1 VINIPIGP
9 QSFKRD
15 FLNGQGHFNFDLPGG
30 LKTGDAFAPTVT
42 EVLNTGGSGERGDL
56 TFGDPNG
63 LAMSASVSGGG
74 ATKVEL
80 IWPESQSEFG
90 KAYGITVS
98 SGRVSARLHLEGQAG
113 GTFTGGVPVLSG
125 VANFEFGLKAGTN
138 VAYDRV
144 CEYDATMTSLAL
156 LQDLVSGLALPQ
168 RTGTPASL
176 PKAGELFVFSYGGFL
191 DLTAGLTA
199 GYELFGHQGLTLRDL
214 STIVE
219 YGLRLKASVNVGF
232 KLGGNFE
239 IASRLGADPNSVRLT
254 VKKARAF
261 QGDFAAA
268 FQADAIAAVNGLPGS
283 ADEFLSAL
291 LGADVRRA
299 LEIFQRIRA
308 DADLDTLQKDVDK
321 ILAKT
326 VANVANK
333 WIGRALDQTNL
344 RPFQDIIGR
353 IVDEYHGVDQRLVNT
368 VVHLYQDNMDQGTV
382 DRMTAA
388 LRKIIA
394 LNGRADLATL
404 EDADAWK
411 LLTRLG
417 GNLTTLLSDDGA
429 LGQVQKIAQT
439 ALDFAEGRWQ
449 PQLRDVVNE
458 LKAQFHLD
466 QVFNQLA
473 GFATKDGLLRL
484 TDVTLQGVVERLLGM
499 AWEKIKT
506 DDVVK
511 AAAQLKAALDRV
523 DQFKET
529 WYAKLGDALHQQF
542 SLTANYAFTR
552 ATANDALIDVE
563 IDVSTPAGQKLFE
576 TAAAGRFA
584 DVFDPAN
591 ARLLRVHQGVLTHQL
606 TDSAHILINVLQWSE
621 TQLVEVIARTTNSI
635 EVQPTGLVNVFTT
648 EASVKQ
654 RVERKDYQLESTFL
668 IGLAGDATQAAT
680 TTGGKQDY
688 LIETLRKIGVSY
700 NLAVSDKVTT
710 TAELTQYLELAEY
723 LRLIP
728 SASAMAA
735 TLAAEFPKGLGAVT
749 ATYVAKYDSDAIIAA
764 FSKTSSAPLKDIVR
778 GASRFLV
785 SAHLINSSNP
795 LSDLVTM
802 GFAYRDPGNAAL
814 FDQQGFTGF
823 RDANATVTIPAWFTK
838 GAPRPVPLPSGGF
851 IRQQLITLYGLE
863 HDIADTL
870 AKLDETIDT
879 ARSRRA
885 AVAEADLETAARKFV
900 ANAADINTYGT
911 INTFFGIFDAFVQ
924 QSADA
929 RAASTLVLQ
938 ITPAGS
944 QAAVTKYLMSR

>member
-1 VINIPIGP
+1 MINIPIGP

-344 RPFQDIIGR
+344 KPFQDIVGR

-449 PQLRDVVNE
+449 PQLRDLVNE

-473 GFATKDGLLRL
+473 GFASKDGLLRL

-552 ATANDALIDVE
+552 ATASDALIDVE

-648 EASVKQ
+648 EASVRQ

-749 ATYVAKYDSDAIIAA
+749 ATYVARYDSDAIMAA

>member
-1 VINIPIGP
+1 MINIPIGP

-80 IWPESQSEFG
+80 IWPQSQSEFG

-98 SGRVSARLHLEGQAG
+98 NGRESARLHLEGQAG

-344 RPFQDIIGR
+344 KPFQDIVGR

-368 VVHLYQDNMDQGTV
+368 VVHLYQDNVDQGTV

-449 PQLRDVVNE
+449 PQLRDLVNE

-466 QVFNQLA
+466 QAFDQLA

-529 WYAKLGDALHQQF
+529 WYAKLGEALHQQF

-688 LIETLRKIGVSY
+688 LIETLRRIGVSY

-924 QSADA
+924 QSAGA

>member
-80 IWPESQSEFG
+80 IWPQSQSEFG

-344 RPFQDIIGR
+344 KPFQDIIGR

-368 VVHLYQDNMDQGTV
+368 VVHLYQDNVDQGTV

-449 PQLRDVVNE
+449 PQLRDLVNE

-466 QVFNQLA
+466 QVFDQLA

-552 ATANDALIDVE
+552 ATASDALIDVE

-680 TTGGKQDY
+680 TMGGKQDY
-688 LIETLRKIGVSY
+688 LIETLRRIGVSY

-778 GASRFLV
+778 QASRFLV

-879 ARSRRA
+879 ARGRRA

>member
-1 VINIPIGP
+1 MINIPIGP

-30 LKTGDAFAPTVT
+30 LKTSEAFAPTVT

-80 IWPESQSEFG
+80 IWPQSQSEFG
-90 KAYGITVS
+90 KAYGITVPA
-98 SGRVSARLHLEGQAG
+98 GRVSARLHLEGQAG
-113 GTFTGGVPVLSG
+113 GTLSGGMPVLSG
-125 VANFEFGLKAGTN
+125 VANFEFGLKAGSN

-144 CEYDATMTSLAL
+144 CDYDATMTSLAL

-191 DLTAGLTA
+191 DLTAALTA

-214 STIVE
+214 STVVD
-219 YGLRLKASVNVGF
+219 YGLRLKGSVNVGF
-232 KLGGNFE
+232 KFGGNFE

-254 VKKARAF
+254 VKKARGF
-261 QGDFAAA
+261 QADFAAA
-268 FQADAIAAVNGLPGS
+268 FQADAIAAVNGLPGT

-299 LEIFQRIRA
+299 LEIFQKVRA

-326 VANVANK
+326 VVNVANK

-344 RPFQDIIGR
+344 KPFQDIVGR
-353 IVDEYHGVDQRLVNT
+353 IVDEYRGVDQRLVNT
-368 VVHLYQDNMDQGTV
+368 VVQLYQDNVDQGTV

-394 LNGRADLATL
+394 LNGREDLARL
-404 EDADAWK
+404 DDADAWK
-411 LLTRLG
+411 LLQRLG

-429 LGQVQKIAQT
+429 LGQVQKVAQT

-449 PQLRDVVNE
+449 PQLRDLVNE

-466 QVFNQLA
+466 QVFDQLA
-473 GFATKDGLLRL
+473 GYATKDGLLRL

-506 DDVVK
+506 SDVAK
-511 AAAQLKAALDRV
+511 AAADLKAALDRV

-529 WYAKLGDALHQQF
+529 WYAKLGEALHQQF

-563 IDVSTPAGQKLFE
+563 IDVSTPAGQKLFD
-576 TAAAGRFA
+576 TAARGQFA

-680 TTGGKQDY
+680 TTRGKQDY

-710 TAELTQYLELAEY
+710 TAELTQYLELGGVPAADSVGQRDGGDARGRVPEGPRRGDRHVRREV
-723 LRLIP
+723 RLGRDP
-728 SASAMAA
+728 RRVQQDVERATRGHRPPGLAVPGVGAPHQLVESAQRSRDDGIRVSRSG
-735 TLAAEFPKGLGAVT
+735 ERGAVRP
-749 ATYVAKYDSDAIIAA
+749 AGVHGISRRERDGHDSG
-764 FSKTSSAPLKDIVR
+764 V
-778 GASRFLV
+778 V
-785 SAHLINSSNP
+785 H
-795 LSDLVTM
+795 
-802 GFAYRDPGNAAL
+802 
-814 FDQQGFTGF
+814 
-823 RDANATVTIPAWFTK
+823 
-838 GAPRPVPLPSGGF
+838 
-851 IRQQLITLYGLE
+851 E
-863 HDIADTL
+863 
-870 AKLDETIDT
+870 
-879 ARSRRA
+879 RRA
-885 AVAEADLETAARKFV
+885 APGA
-900 ANAADINTYGT
+900 
-911 INTFFGIFDAFVQ
+911 
-924 QSADA
+924 
-929 RAASTLVLQ
+929 
-938 ITPAGS
+938 
-944 QAAVTKYLMSR
+944 AAVRRLHPPAAHHAVRARTRHRRHARQARRDDRRGAQPPRGRR

>member
-80 IWPESQSEFG
+80 IWPQSQSEFG

-191 DLTAGLTA
+191 DLRAGLTA

-344 RPFQDIIGR
+344 KPFQDIIGR

-368 VVHLYQDNMDQGTV
+368 VVHLYQDNVDQGTV

-394 LNGRADLATL
+394 LNGRQDLATL

-449 PQLRDVVNE
+449 PQLRDLVNE

-635 EVQPTGLVNVFTT
+635 EVQPAGLVNVFTT

-668 IGLAGDATQAAT
+668 IGLAGDATQAAV

-688 LIETLRKIGVSY
+688 LIETLRRIGVSY

-735 TLAAEFPKGLGAVT
+735 TLAAEFPKGLGAVS
-749 ATYVAKYDSDAIIAA
+749 ATYVAKYDSDAIMAA

-778 GASRFLV
+778 RASRFLV

-802 GFAYRDPGNAAL
+802 GFAYCDPGNAAL

-838 GAPRPVPLPSGGF
+838 GAPRLVPLPSGGF

>member
-1 VINIPIGP
+1 
-9 QSFKRD
+9 
-15 FLNGQGHFNFDLPGG
+15 
-30 LKTGDAFAPTVT
+30 
-42 EVLNTGGSGERGDL
+42 
-56 TFGDPNG
+56 
-63 LAMSASVSGGG
+63 M
-74 ATKVEL
+74 
-80 IWPESQSEFG
+80 
-90 KAYGITVS
+90 
-98 SGRVSARLHLEGQAG
+98 
-113 GTFTGGVPVLSG
+113 
-125 VANFEFGLKAGTN
+125 
-138 VAYDRV
+138 
-144 CEYDATMTSLAL
+144 
-156 LQDLVSGLALPQ
+156 
-168 RTGTPASL
+168 
-176 PKAGELFVFSYGGFL
+176 FSYGGFL

-214 STIVE
+214 STVVE

-232 KLGGNFE
+232 KFGGNFE
-239 IASRLGADPNSVRLT
+239 IASRLGADANSVRLT
-254 VKKARAF
+254 VKKARAV

-268 FQADAIAAVNGLPGS
+268 FQADAIAAVNGLPGT

-299 LEIFQRIRA
+299 LEIFQKIRA

-326 VANVANK
+326 VANVASK

-344 RPFQDIIGR
+344 KPFQDIVGK
-353 IVDEYHGVDQRLVNT
+353 IVDEYRGVDQRLVNT
-368 VVHLYQDNMDQGTV
+368 VVHLYQDNVDQGTV

-394 LNGRADLATL
+394 LNGREDLARL
-404 EDADAWK
+404 QDADAWN
-411 LLTRLG
+411 LLQRLG

-429 LGQVQKIAQT
+429 LGEVKKVAQT

-449 PQLRDVVNE
+449 PQLRDLVNE

-466 QVFNQLA
+466 QVFDQLA
-473 GFATKDGLLRL
+473 GFATRDGLLRL
-484 TDVTLQGVVERLLGM
+484 TDITLQGVVERLLGM

-506 DDVVK
+506 SDVAK

-523 DQFKET
+523 DEFKET
-529 WYAKLGDALHQQF
+529 WYAKLGEALHQQF

-552 ATANDALIDVE
+552 AATNDALIDVE
-563 IDVSTPAGQKLFE
+563 IDVSTPAGQKLFD
-576 TAAAGRFA
+576 TAARGQFA
-584 DVFDPAN
+584 EVFDPAN

-635 EVQPTGLVNVFTT
+635 EVQPAGLVNVFTT

-654 RVERKDYQLESTFL
+654 RVERKDYQLESAFL

-680 TTGGKQDY
+680 TTRGKQDY

-728 SASAMAA
+728 SASALAA

-749 ATYVAKYDSDAIIAA
+749 ATYVAKYESDAILAA
-764 FSKTSSAPLKDIVR
+764 FSKTSGAPLKDIVR
-778 GASRFLV
+778 QASRLLV

-900 ANAADINTYGT
+900 ATAADINMYGT

-924 QSADA
+924 QSANA

-944 QAAVTKYLMSR
+944 QTAVTKFLMSR

>member
-1 VINIPIGP
+1 MINIPIGP

-30 LKTGDAFAPTVT
+30 LKTGEAFAPTVT

-80 IWPESQSEFG
+80 IWPQSQSEFG
-90 KAYGITVS
+90 KAYGLTVPD
-98 SGRVSARLHLEGQAG
+98 GRVSARLHLEGQAG
-113 GTFTGGVPVLSG
+113 GTLSGGMPVLSG

-144 CEYDATMTSLAL
+144 CQYDATMTSLAL

-199 GYELFGHQGLTLRDL
+199 GYELMGHQGLTLRDL
-214 STIVE
+214 STVVE
-219 YGLRLKASVNVGF
+219 YGLHLKASVNVGF
-232 KLGGNFE
+232 KFGGNFE

-254 VKKARAF
+254 VKKSRAL
-261 QGDFAAA
+261 QADFAAA

-291 LGADVRRA
+291 LGADVRRS
-299 LEIFQRIRA
+299 LEIFQKIRA
-308 DADLDTLQKDVDK
+308 DADLDALQKDVDK

-326 VANVANK
+326 LANVATK

-344 RPFQDIIGR
+344 KPFQDIVGR
-353 IVDEYHGVDQRLVNT
+353 VVDEYRGVDQRVVNA
-368 VVHLYQDNMDQGTV
+368 VVHLYQDNVDQGTV

-394 LNGRADLATL
+394 LNGREDLAKL

-411 LLTRLG
+411 ILTRLG

-429 LGQVQKIAQT
+429 LGQVQKLAQT

-449 PQLRDVVNE
+449 PKLRDLVNE

-466 QVFNQLA
+466 QVFDQVA
-473 GFATKDGLLRL
+473 KVATKDGLLSL
-484 TDVTLQGVVERLLGM
+484 TDVTLQGVIERLLGI

-506 DDVVK
+506 SDVAK
-511 AAAQLKAALDRV
+511 AAAQLKAALDKI
-523 DQFKET
+523 DEFKET
-529 WYAKLGDALHQQF
+529 WYAKLGEALHQQF

-552 ATANDALIDVE
+552 ASANDALIDVE
-563 IDVSTPAGQKLFE
+563 IDVSTPAGQKLFD
-576 TAAAGRFA
+576 TAVRGQFA
-584 DVFDPAN
+584 NVFDPAN

-606 TDSAHILINVLQWSE
+606 TDSAHLLINVLQWSE

-654 RVERKDYQLESTFL
+654 RVERKDYQIESTFL
-668 IGLAGDATQAAT
+668 IGLAGDASQAAAMT
-680 TTGGKQDY
+680 RGKQDY

-723 LRLIP
+723 LRVIP

-735 TLAAEFPKGLGAVT
+735 KLAAEFPKGLGAVT
-749 ATYVAKYDSDAIIAA
+749 ATYVAKYDSDAIFAA

-778 GASRFLV
+778 QASRYLV

-802 GFAYRDPGNAAL
+802 GFAYRDPGNAAV

-838 GAPRPVPLPSGGF
+838 GAPRAVPLASGGF

-863 HDIADTL
+863 HDISD
-870 AKLDETIDT
+870 
-879 ARSRRA
+879 
-885 AVAEADLETAARKFV
+885 
-900 ANAADINTYGT
+900 
-911 INTFFGIFDAFVQ
+911 
-924 QSADA
+924 
-929 RAASTLVLQ
+929 
-938 ITPAGS
+938 
-944 QAAVTKYLMSR
+944 

>member
-1 VINIPIGP
+1 
-9 QSFKRD
+9 
-15 FLNGQGHFNFDLPGG
+15 
-30 LKTGDAFAPTVT
+30 
-42 EVLNTGGSGERGDL
+42 
-56 TFGDPNG
+56 
-63 LAMSASVSGGG
+63 M
-74 ATKVEL
+74 
-80 IWPESQSEFG
+80 
-90 KAYGITVS
+90 
-98 SGRVSARLHLEGQAG
+98 
-113 GTFTGGVPVLSG
+113 
-125 VANFEFGLKAGTN
+125 
-138 VAYDRV
+138 
-144 CEYDATMTSLAL
+144 
-156 LQDLVSGLALPQ
+156 
-168 RTGTPASL
+168 
-176 PKAGELFVFSYGGFL
+176 
-191 DLTAGLTA
+191 
-199 GYELFGHQGLTLRDL
+199 
-214 STIVE
+214 
-219 YGLRLKASVNVGF
+219 
-232 KLGGNFE
+232 
-239 IASRLGADPNSVRLT
+239 
-254 VKKARAF
+254 KKARAL

-344 RPFQDIIGR
+344 KPFQDIVGK
-353 IVDEYHGVDQRLVNT
+353 IVDEYRGVDQRLVNT
-368 VVHLYQDNMDQGTV
+368 VVHLYQDNVDQGTV

-394 LNGRADLATL
+394 LNGREDLAKL

-429 LGQVQKIAQT
+429 LGEVKKVAQT

-449 PQLRDVVNE
+449 PQLRDLVNE

-466 QVFNQLA
+466 QLFGQLA

-529 WYAKLGDALHQQF
+529 WYAKLGEALHQQF

-552 ATANDALIDVE
+552 ASANDALIDVE
-563 IDVSTPAGQKLFE
+563 IDVSTPAGQKLFD
-576 TAAAGRFA
+576 TAARGQFA

-635 EVQPTGLVNVFTT
+635 EVQPAGLVNVFTT

-654 RVERKDYQLESTFL
+654 RVERKDYQLESAFL

-680 TTGGKQDY
+680 TTRGKQDY

-700 NLAVSDKVTT
+700 NLAVSDKVTS

-728 SASAMAA
+728 SASALAA
-735 TLAAEFPKGLGAVT
+735 TARGRVPEGSRRGHGHLRREVRIGRDPCRVQQDVGRATQGHRPPGLAVAGVGAPDQLVESAQRPGDDGLCVSRSGQRGAVRP
-749 ATYVAKYDSDAIIAA
+749 AGVHGVPRRERDGHDSRVVHEGRAPPGAA
-764 FSKTSSAPLKDIVR
+764 AVR
-778 GASRFLV
+778 RLHSPAAHHAVRARTRHRRHAREARRRRSTRRAAAARPSPRPISRRPPG
-785 SAHLINSSNP
+785 NSSP
-795 LSDLVTM
+795 
-802 GFAYRDPGNAAL
+802 P
-814 FDQQGFTGF
+814 
-823 RDANATVTIPAWFTK
+823 P
-838 GAPRPVPLPSGGF
+838 PRST
-851 IRQQLITLYGLE
+851 R
-863 HDIADTL
+863 
-870 AKLDETIDT
+870 T
-879 ARSRRA
+879 ARSTRSSGSSTPSSSRAPTRARPRRWSSKSRRP
-885 AVAEADLETAARKFV
+885 AVR
-900 ANAADINTYGT
+900 
-911 INTFFGIFDAFVQ
+911 
-924 QSADA
+924 
-929 RAASTLVLQ
+929 
-938 ITPAGS
+938 PP
-944 QAAVTKYLMSR
+944 